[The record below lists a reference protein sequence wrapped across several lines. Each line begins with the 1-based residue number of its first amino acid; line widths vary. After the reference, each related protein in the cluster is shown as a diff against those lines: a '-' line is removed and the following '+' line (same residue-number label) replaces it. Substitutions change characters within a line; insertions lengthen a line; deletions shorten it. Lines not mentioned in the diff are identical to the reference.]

1 MTGKLDIIFE
11 DFLHI
16 LHSKPINRFFGLLLR
31 IHKTKV
37 SKKNVEKCE
46 IILLPM
52 QYTHQIYQIGLRE
65 IKYGFTEIYYCKA
78 DFLVIILVDIW
89 KGAKCKLALG
99 DKIDKLL
106 QISTIKQIRLFNF
119 DLWMLIIF
127 YSISKYRDCDNDI
140 LCENLFINITKV
152 IINFIIIIEITTI

>member
-1 MTGKLDIIFE
+1 
-11 DFLHI
+11 
-16 LHSKPINRFFGLLLR
+16 
-31 IHKTKV
+31 
-37 SKKNVEKCE
+37 
-46 IILLPM
+46 M